1 MALDRSV
8 DSVGAAAPAGNM
20 TARSALRPCL
30 AVPGSVLT
38 FALLIEHA
46 GFLAAVTLTVLLAS
60 FASPELSLGRA
71 LMLAAIVAVVMA
83 VLFVGV
89 LNQPFTLI
97 TGW

>member
-8 DSVGAAAPAGNM
+8 DGVGATARAGNM
-20 TARSALRPCL
+20 TARSGLRPCL

-38 FALLIEHA
+38 FALLIERR
-46 GFLAAVTLTVLLAS
+46 FLAAVTLAVLVAS
-60 FASPELSLGRA
+60 FASRDLSQGRA

>member
-1 MALDRSV
+1 
-8 DSVGAAAPAGNM
+8 M
-20 TARSALRPCL
+20 TVPSALRPCL

-38 FALLIEHA
+38 FALLIERA
-46 GFLAAVTLTVLLAS
+46 GFFAAVTLTVLVAS
-60 FASPELSLGRA
+60 FASPELSLRRA
-71 LMLAAIVAVVMA
+71 LMLAAIVAVMMA